1 MCVLKSYIDLLNYF
15 IEKDFEKISVW
26 KNLLRFVIS
35 ESDEEV
41 EVVGKFLRIL
51 IQGSQVDGINFN
63 WKLFYDYGGVLVI
76 IKVVKSSIGEEVKIF
91 VFQILLNIIE
101 REEVKEQVLSFG
113 GILIFIKF
121 LKFINY
127 FLIQL
132 LVEILK
138 EMVIVIDYVEVI
150 FQNNGI
156 QSLIKVLQIIYN
168 LEVFV

>member
-76 IKVVKSSIGEEVKIF
+76 IKVVKFSIGEEVKLF
-91 VFQILLNIIE
+91 VF
-101 REEVKEQVLSFG
+101 
-113 GILIFIKF
+113 
-121 LKFINY
+121 
-127 FLIQL
+127 
-132 LVEILK
+132 
-138 EMVIVIDYVEVI
+138 
-150 FQNNGI
+150 
-156 QSLIKVLQIIYN
+156 
-168 LEVFV
+168 

>member
-1 MCVLKSYIDLLNYF
+1 MKSYIDLLNYF

-76 IKVVKSSIGEEVKIF
+76 IKVVKLSIGEEVKIF
-91 VFQILLNIIE
+91 VF
-101 REEVKEQVLSFG
+101 
-113 GILIFIKF
+113 
-121 LKFINY
+121 
-127 FLIQL
+127 
-132 LVEILK
+132 
-138 EMVIVIDYVEVI
+138 
-150 FQNNGI
+150 
-156 QSLIKVLQIIYN
+156 
-168 LEVFV
+168 

>member
-1 MCVLKSYIDLLNYF
+1 MKSYIDLLNYF

-76 IKVVKSSIGEEVKIF
+76 ILVVKFSIGEEVKIF
-91 VFQILLNIIE
+91 VF
-101 REEVKEQVLSFG
+101 
-113 GILIFIKF
+113 
-121 LKFINY
+121 
-127 FLIQL
+127 
-132 LVEILK
+132 
-138 EMVIVIDYVEVI
+138 
-150 FQNNGI
+150 
-156 QSLIKVLQIIYN
+156 
-168 LEVFV
+168 